1 VYYGDE
7 ALRYQTDFFDFYLKE
22 LDNGFENRP
31 SVRLEVRETR
41 DTYFVRYVDSW
52 PVPDAEYRPLYL
64 NAANGQLELTE
75 QDNRSE
81 VTYDPLTESATF
93 SLLFDE
99 DTELSGNMKLKLWVS
114 TTEGEDMDLFTAVD
128 KLDRNG
134 TKIDFYA
141 KMSYIYGP
149 VALGWLR
156 VSQRGLDEER
166 STPWQPVFS
175 HVEAKPIKPNDVVPV
190 EIEILPSSTMFRAGE
205 MIRVTVQG
213 RDIVQHASLGH
224 GYPVNQGTH
233 AIHTGGP
240 YDSHL
245 LVPMVPGSE
254 NEKKN

>member
-1 VYYGDE
+1 MRQVQNRPASRSGIDLPE
-7 ALRYQTDFFDFYLKE
+7 VKVPALIAATWSDQGLHSRGSFEGYKTICPKTNGCLLTAGKNGRCTTATKHCDTKLTFLIFIKE
-22 LDNGFENRP
+22 LDNDLRTDLG
-31 SVRLEVRETR
+31 SLEVRETR

-134 TKIDFYA
+134 TKIDFA

-156 VSQRGLDEER
+156 VS
-166 STPWQPVFS
+166 
-175 HVEAKPIKPNDVVPV
+175 A
-190 EIEILPSSTMFRAGE
+190 RA
-205 MIRVTVQG
+205 R
-213 RDIVQHASLGH
+213 
-224 GYPVNQGTH
+224 
-233 AIHTGGP
+233 
-240 YDSHL
+240 
-245 LVPMVPGSE
+245 
-254 NEKKN
+254 